1 MARDVANVVIATDS
15 FLTWIGITNKMAD
28 TFSNYA
34 LTANSSS
41 GGATVTGNSQLV
53 GIFAANTIGVGT
65 ALRGGN
71 VATSSNLNI
80 TSNAIFTGAT
90 VNVASNVN
98 IITTNTSINASMI
111 HLVGGNVSITS
122 NASINNANT
131 YVDADIL
138 TLLGGNVSITSN
150 ISVLNANTF
159 VNAAVMSVVG
169 GNVVFTSNTYLNS
182 ANVLVNSANTT
193 VQGGQLNVT
202 SNLEVTGLS
211 NLNANVTVGGT
222 SHTVAGN
229 VSFDT
234 GTLFVDATNNRI
246 GINNTTPDAS
256 LTITGTANVSSNVRI
271 GGTLIVAT
279 NAEFS
284 AQTSTTGAAVFQNT
298 VTVTGGVTLQNTLSV
313 AGNLT
318 LNTDLVFDI
327 VSNTNIGNAN
337 TGVDQFVAAEVYNF
351 PKATYKVAKM
361 TARTVPLSGASSQ
374 IQELLIAQDG
384 SDAVLTVYGTV
395 AAPAGANVGVF
406 SATTNTSHVI
416 VNFTQK
422 NANTSVKLFAQLIK

>member
-28 TFSNYA
+28 TFTNYA

-53 GIFAANTIGVGT
+53 GIFAANTVGIGT
-65 ALRGGN
+65 ALRGGS
-71 VATSSNLNI
+71 VATSANLNI
-80 TSNAIFTGAT
+80 TSNAIFTGA
-90 VNVASNVN
+90 NVGMTSNVTVV
-98 IITTNTSINASMI
+98 TTNTSVNSSVT
-111 HLVGGNVSITS
+111 HLVGGNVNITS
-122 NASINNANT
+122 NVSVSNANT
-131 YVDADIL
+131 YIDADIL
-138 TLLGGNVSITSN
+138 TLIGGNVSITSN
-150 ISVLNANTF
+150 ISVQNANTF
-159 VNAAVMSVVG
+159 VNATNMSVVG
-169 GNVVFTSNTYLNS
+169 GQVTFTSNAYLNS
-182 ANVLVNSANTT
+182 TNVAVNSANTT
-193 VQGGQLNVT
+193 VAGGQLNVS

-211 NLNANVTVGGT
+211 NLSANVTIGGT

-234 GTLFVDATNNRI
+234 GTLFIDATNNRI
-246 GINNTTPDAS
+246 GVNNTSPDAS
-256 LTITGTANVSSNVRI
+256 LTVTGTANVSSNVRI

-337 TGVDQFVAAEVYNF
+337 TGTNLFTAAEVYSF
-351 PKATYKVAKM
+351 AKATYKVAKM

-384 SDAVLTVYGTV
+384 TDAVLTVYGTV

-406 SATTNTSHVI
+406 AATTNSTHVI

-422 NANTSVKLFAQLIK
+422 TANTSVKLFAQLIK